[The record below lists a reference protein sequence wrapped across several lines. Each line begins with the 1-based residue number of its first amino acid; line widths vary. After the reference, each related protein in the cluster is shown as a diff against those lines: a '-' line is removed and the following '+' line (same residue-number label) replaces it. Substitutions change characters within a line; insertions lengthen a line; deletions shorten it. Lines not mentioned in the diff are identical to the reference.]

1 MIIWHE
7 KSGEK
12 SLSSI
17 PGFAG
22 VTVVFV
28 LVILS
33 WLRRNSERK

>member
-17 PGFAG
+17 PWFAG
-22 VTVVFV
+22 VTAVFM
-28 LVILS
+28 LLMLFL
-33 WLRRNSERK
+33 LRRNSERK